1 MKTFY
6 NNKIYHDSFKDKNK
20 TVDIRFTKVLT
31 KYSTEYNNILFIYN
45 LSQKLDMDK
54 KDLISFFQEMRLYYG
69 EEFINQLDKMTELLK
84 FFENYTI
91 SKLDIKRVYRYLD
104 KNVKK
109 EVQLITDDDDDLDDY
124 DDDGC

>member
-1 MKTFY
+1 
-6 NNKIYHDSFKDKNK
+6 
-20 TVDIRFTKVLT
+20 
-31 KYSTEYNNILFIYN
+31 
-45 LSQKLDMDK
+45 MDK
-54 KDLISFFQEMRLYYG
+54 KDIISYFQEMRLYYG

-109 EVQLITDDDDDLDDY
+109 EVQLITEEDDELEDY
-124 DDDGC
+124 DDEC

>member
-1 MKTFY
+1 MRRRLCQKNPNRFGY
-6 NNKIYHDSFKDKNK
+6 FLHDS
-20 TVDIRFTKVLT
+20 R
-31 KYSTEYNNILFIYN
+31 YYHIY
-45 LSQKLDMDK
+45 
-54 KDLISFFQEMRLYYG
+54 
-69 EEFINQLDKMTELLK
+69 LK

>member
-1 MKTFY
+1 
-6 NNKIYHDSFKDKNK
+6 
-20 TVDIRFTKVLT
+20 
-31 KYSTEYNNILFIYN
+31 
-45 LSQKLDMDK
+45 MDK

-69 EEFINQLDKMTELLK
+69 EDFINQLDKMTELLK

-109 EVQLITDDDDDLDDY
+109 EVQLITEEDEDVDDY
-124 DDDGC
+124 DDDC